1 MWWTRPQRLRNT
13 CTIPSCYQTDTTQGG
28 SFWRDPFM
36 WGACFHC
43 GYIVGTLSVWYSR
56 LGAVGLKGSWPLR
69 LYPTVA
75 YMYHCDRGKLSRQK
89 TFVNWWFSRR
99 KLLACAV
106 PKEATPTNF
115 TGKLLWMATKLWN
128 LRKCSPSKVSRYAVA
143 NTEVFYQGNFGEA
156 QNITILSVN

>member
-1 MWWTRPQRLRNT
+1 MKVFTQQLVQYPITQVSCNPWNVMSKTTKAKEHLYNT
-13 CTIPSCYQTDTTQGG
+13 SCYQTDTTQGG

-56 LGAVGLKGSWPLR
+56 LGAFGLKGSWPLR

-89 TFVNWWFSRR
+89 TFANWWFWRR

-106 PKEATPTNF
+106 PKEATPANF
-115 TGKLLWMATKLWN
+115 TEKTFVNGHKTVKFA
-128 LRKCSPSKVSRYAVA
+128 KVFTLKSFPLY
-143 NTEVFYQGNFGEA
+143 
-156 QNITILSVN
+156 IL